1 MLNQSSLAAA
11 AAAMAATAIPA
22 GIVDE
27 PLYVN
32 AKQYHRILKRRV
44 DRARLEARLKLQRER
59 VRSVTERRGDN
70 YFNLCR
76 NRIFMN
82 LDIVMLCVDLVVQ
95 VVDS

>member
-11 AAAMAATAIPA
+11 AAAMAATSMPS

-32 AKQYHRILKRRV
+32 AKQYHRILKRRL

-59 VRSVTERRGDN
+59 VLLKESIRR
-70 YFNLCR
+70 
-76 NRIFMN
+76 
-82 LDIVMLCVDLVVQ
+82 
-95 VVDS
+95 